1 MVFLVTSP
9 HPHSSLSINS
19 GVTQETQIRWPFY
32 YLGNYKELTPFSQEP
47 GTRASP
53 FFLLNS
59 RMIELNV
66 LVEEW
71 EGRVRC
77 CQQVS
82 TIALNQYVPK
92 MNVNKR
98 LESVVFYWV
107 LTHFSGCFFVFFFFV
122 PELKRLCALLYCTLK
137 ILLEYSYFTTYYF
150 LLYNKLNQL
159 YVYIYPL
166 LLGFSSH
173 IGHHRA
179 LCSVPS
185 TIQEVLVS

>member
-9 HPHSSLSINS
+9 YPHSSLSINS

-107 LTHFSGCFFVFFFFV
+107 LTHFSGCFFVFLFFSCQS
-122 PELKRLCALLYCTLK
+122 LKDCVLYYIVHWKFYWSIVTLQRTIFCCTTNW
-137 ILLEYSYFTTYYF
+137 ISCMYTYIPSY
-150 LLYNKLNQL
+150 
-159 YVYIYPL
+159 
-166 LLGFSSH
+166 
-173 IGHHRA
+173 
-179 LCSVPS
+179 
-185 TIQEVLVS
+185 